1 MKNPKF
7 RMTSLLII
15 AILVILWFFS
25 NFDTNLFKNDIK
37 YTFNEA
43 VDRQKGKVSLI
54 LRKRWRICKCTR

>member
-1 MKNPKF
+1 MMKNPKF

-15 AILVILWFFS
+15 AILVIFVVLFLI
-25 NFDTNLFKNDIK
+25 FDTNLFKNDIK

-54 LRKRWRICKCTR
+54 LRKKMANL